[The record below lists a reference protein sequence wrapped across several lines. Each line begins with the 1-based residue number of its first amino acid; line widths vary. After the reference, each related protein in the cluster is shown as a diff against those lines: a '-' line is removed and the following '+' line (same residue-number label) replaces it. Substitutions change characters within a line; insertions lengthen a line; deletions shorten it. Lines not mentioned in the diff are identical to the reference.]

1 MNDKEKQEQAS
12 RLVER
17 HVLHNLC
24 LTAEK
29 MIEEDPD
36 LLYNAK
42 NYKEDKE
49 TGEYPE
55 IFEFWAVSKWLGDKL
70 EKKDEVTFEMLDFMV
85 WGRQTTGQAIKLDEV
100 IQEIAKEFEF

>member
-1 MNDKEKQEQAS
+1 MNNKEKQEQAS
-12 RLVER
+12 RLVEK

-36 LLYNAK
+36 LLYDAK
-42 NYKEDKE
+42 NYIEDKE

-55 IFEFWAVSKWLGDKL
+55 IFEFWAVSEWLGDRLK
-70 EKKDEVTFEMLDFMV
+70 EKDEVIFKMLDFIV
-85 WGRQTTGQAIKLDEV
+85 WGRQATGQAIKLDEV
-100 IQEIAKEFEF
+100 IQEIAKEFNF

>member
-1 MNDKEKQEQAS
+1 MNNKEKQEQAS
-12 RLVER
+12 RLVEK

-29 MIEEDPD
+29 MLEENPD
-36 LLYNAK
+36 LLFEAK

-55 IFEFWAVSKWLGDKL
+55 IYEFWAVSKWLGDSL
-70 EKKDEVTFEMLDFMV
+70 EEKGEIIFEMLDFTC
-85 WGRQTTGQAIKLDEV
+85 WGRQATGQAIKLDGV
-100 IQEIAKEFEF
+100 IQEIAEEYNF

>member
-1 MNDKEKQEQAS
+1 MNNKKKQEQAS
-12 RLVER
+12 RLVEKF
-17 HVLHNLC
+17 VLHNLC

-29 MIEEDPD
+29 MIGKDPD

-49 TGEYPE
+49 TGKYPK
-55 IFEFWAVSKWLGDKL
+55 IYEFWAVGEWLGDRL
-70 EKKDEVTFEMLDFMV
+70 EEKGEIIFKIPNFIV

-100 IQEIAKEFEF
+100 IQEIAEKYKL

>member
-1 MNDKEKQEQAS
+1 MNNKEKQEQAS

-36 LLYNAK
+36 LLYDAK

-70 EKKDEVTFEMLDFMV
+70 EEKDEVTFEMLDFIV
-85 WGRQTTGQAIKLDEV
+85 WGRQCTGQAIKLDEV